1 MQQEFPYDDKEATTS
16 RPGMQQNRLFAG
28 LFLSRL
34 PKSYTGATAVLVDEL
49 DTGGFQGTA
58 NGQVVR
64 CGHRGFLNGEFGPP
78 NGRNTDR
85 GFTGEI
91 LSAPPH

>member
-1 MQQEFPYDDKEATTS
+1 MRRSTGRKCSEIPHEDKEATTS

-28 LFLSRL
+28 PFLSRL

-58 NGQVVR
+58 SGQ
-64 CGHRGFLNGEFGPP
+64 EPP
-78 NGRNTDR
+78 RHANFAVGAR
-85 GFTGEI
+85 
-91 LSAPPH
+91 